1 MLAITLWWFRLTSLW
16 CRLRCGFQHKYWSSS
31 RAHSRRKGRVKS
43 CRLRFVSCFT
53 FNNYKSHS
61 TSNLKRVDWVALDQ
75 YDIELICFGWR
86 IHSVSKLA
94 NHTYTQSRDS
104 NNRSKIWSKE
114 ISLIKFTQPICTSQ
128 RALDNTRWTILVP
141 NSGCRARGRAFTPTS
156 RSLCTRT
163 SQPCNTH
170 TL

>member
-1 MLAITLWWFRLTSLW
+1 MLTITLWWFRLTSRW

-61 TSNLKRVDWVALDQ
+61 TSNLERVD
-75 YDIELICFGWR
+75 GWR
-86 IHSVSKLA
+86 WINMISSWSVLVDESTQFSKLA
-94 NHTYTQSRDS
+94 NHTYTKSRDS

-163 SQPCNTH
+163 SQPCNAH